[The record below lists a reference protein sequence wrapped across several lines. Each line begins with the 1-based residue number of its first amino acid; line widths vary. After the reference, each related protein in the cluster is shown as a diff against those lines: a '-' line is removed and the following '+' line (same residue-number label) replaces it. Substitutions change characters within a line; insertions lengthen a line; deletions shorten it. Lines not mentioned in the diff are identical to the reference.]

1 MNGIFTILTFM
12 FLGRTSAV
20 EVDEIKNAVSQYVY
34 SRLDSTVQKDA
45 VIEFRGGLERVGV
58 PGDDHTVRV
67 GLGEERILRG
77 IVCLPV
83 EITSGGKVI
92 RQMVV
97 SIKVR
102 VFGQV
107 FVAGR
112 QFERHSNISVEGV
125 NCRYAEL
132 TSMPDDVV
140 MRKEQLTGK
149 RTSRIIGAGSILRES
164 SLELIPLV
172 FRGEQVTLIVR
183 SGHVKLSTKGLAKED
198 GVFGS
203 MIEVQKLDS
212 HERIEAVV
220 IDEHTVQVTTE

>member
-12 FLGRTSAV
+12 LLGRTNAV

-34 SRLDSTVQKDA
+34 SRLDSAMQKDA
-45 VIEFRGGLERVGV
+45 IIEFRGGLERVIVSGKE
-58 PGDDHTVRV
+58 HTLRV
-67 GLGEERILRG
+67 GLGEERKLRG

-83 EITSGGKVI
+83 EITSDGKVA

-97 SIKVR
+97 SLKVR
-102 VFGQV
+102 LFGPA
-107 FVAGR
+107 FVADR
-112 QFERHSNISVEGV
+112 QLERHLNVSAEGIGSR
-125 NCRYAEL
+125 CIEL
-132 TSMPDDVV
+132 TSLPDDVIV
-140 MRKEQLTGK
+140 RREQLNGK

-172 FRGEQVTLIVR
+172 FRNEHVTLIVMA
-183 SGHVKLSTKGLAKED
+183 GHVKLSMQGVAKDD

-203 MIEVQKLDS
+203 IIEVQKIDS

>member
-1 MNGIFTILTFM
+1 MSGLFIIIALILP
-12 FLGRTSAV
+12 GRSSIV
-20 EVDEIKNAVSQYVY
+20 EVDEIKSAVSRYVI
-34 SRLDSTVQKDA
+34 SRLDTAMQKDA
-45 VIEFRGGLERVGV
+45 IIEFRGGLERVSV
-58 PGDDHTVRV
+58 PGADHTVRI
-67 GLGEERILRG
+67 GLGEEHIMRG
-77 IVCLPV
+77 IICLPV
-83 EITSGGKVI
+83 EIASGGRVS

-97 SIKVR
+97 SLRVR
-102 VFGQV
+102 LFGRI

-112 QFERHSNISVEGV
+112 QLESHANLSDENVTF
-125 NCRYAEL
+125 RYAEL

-140 MRKEQLTGK
+140 MRKEQLSGK
-149 RTSRIIGAGSILRES
+149 RTSRIVGAGSILRES

-183 SGHVKLSTKGLAKED
+183 AGNVRLSMKGLAKED

-203 MIEVQKLDS
+203 TIEVQKVDS